1 MIIFFGGKHPIYDF
15 QTKNFPTKFLKSAYY
30 QPRKVILGHTI
41 ISHEILECQG
51 VVTKSTTVC
60 HMVYVQG
67 STTMTLSNKIGD
79 ILGCFTGAVLLLNTG
94 SEERA

>member
-1 MIIFFGGKHPIYDF
+1 MYDF
-15 QTKNFPTKFLKSAYY
+15 RPKIFPHKFFKRAYY
-30 QPRKVILGHTI
+30 QPQKVIWGHTS

>member
-1 MIIFFGGKHPIYDF
+1 MIIFCGKHPIYDF

-30 QPRKVILGHTI
+30 QPQKVIWGHTS

-60 HMVYVQG
+60 HKVYVQG
-67 STTMTLSNKIGD
+67 STTMTLRNKIGD

-94 SEERA
+94 SEDSA